1 MPLRRR
7 TCWNLWAAA
16 TVFVVTGVAGAQP
29 PEFRLSDP
37 QEIVEPPATV
47 YLNDEVLSQPSERQP
62 TTDQPPELLP
72 PAPDPTTP
80 GSDSPITT
88 PSSLLSQLSRAQERA
103 AQSAAPSTSAIDLSQ
118 QSSAVEITQYVK
130 QSGSATSISGVRRS
144 PLSIQPVIRG
154 YSQSQIYGQF
164 QGGQFVPVRIDFDSM
179 LGSIDPG
186 VIDNLIII
194 PGPYGL
200 KYGPGLAYIDIVAT
214 PTPRYDVAEFHS
226 RTNILGQ
233 SNGGQ
238 FSIRESVFGG
248 GPDYGL
254 RVSVGQKVGSDYR
267 GGDNS
272 LIPASYNAR
281 DVGVAFGRDV
291 GENAQFEVEV
301 RTGDLVDIEY
311 AVLVFDANYRKTD
324 ALFLTFKFDDPYSAN
339 WLFQAWVN
347 RTVYSGDNL
356 RPSKQIFY
364 RDSFIFN
371 SQGTTTYPPASF
383 TGFTNGQVTNAGFRL
398 APTWGEQGEEQFTF
412 GVDFHYAGGGMNEF
426 DLFQDKNLQIST
438 TGYDNFPVPPATQY
452 DPGFFMEWK
461 KPVSDDLTF
470 SAGARYDLVTSDADG
485 TYRAT
490 APDGTIPPIIGLN
503 NQVFNSYEELMGTPF
518 YGRRS
523 LLAAYV
529 SADLSL
535 NEEQNLRAGF
545 GHGERAPNAT
555 ELYAYLPFF
564 TVLQTPENAPLG
576 NSLLKAEKASQ
587 FDLSLQSNYETVR
600 YTVSGFASIIH
611 DYITQDY
618 YSFPTSPDIRTF
630 RYFNTDAIL
639 AGCEAAGEKDV
650 TENLSGFFNLSYVYG
665 QDVIRHQPLA
675 SIFPFQSRFGV
686 RLHDPERRYVS
697 LELSARVVAPQNRV
711 YATLL
716 EPTTP
721 GFSTFDLRAYWQ
733 VSENMR
739 LTGGGENLTNTAYI
753 EHLNVHNPRVLE
765 PGANIFLAVQTDY

>member
-1 MPLRRR
+1 MPQPGR
-7 TCWNLWAAA
+7 TCWVWSAAA
-16 TVFVVTGVAGAQP
+16 VVAMAGMLRAEPLAVPRTDTQEVVEPPTTIYLYDEVLAQPVQPQPSTNQP
-29 PEFRLSDP
+29 PE
-37 QEIVEPPATV
+37 E
-47 YLNDEVLSQPSERQP
+47 
-62 TTDQPPELLP
+62 LP
-72 PAPDPTTP
+72 PTIEPITP
-80 GSDSPITT
+80 GADSPITA

-103 AQSAAPSTSAIDLSQ
+103 AQSAAPSTSAIDVRE
-118 QSSAVEITQYVK
+118 QSSAIEVTQYVK
-130 QSGSATSISGVRRS
+130 QSSAATSISGVRRS

-164 QGGQFVPVRIDFDSM
+164 QGGQFVPARIDFDSM

-186 VIDNLIII
+186 IIDNMIIV

-226 RTNILGQ
+226 RTNILTQ

-238 FSIRESVFGG
+238 FYIREAVTGG

-281 DVGVAFGRDV
+281 DVDIAWGRDI
-291 GENAQFEVEV
+291 GENSQFEIEFL
-301 RTGDLVDIEY
+301 TQDLVDTEF
-311 AVLVFDANYRKTD
+311 AGLVFDANFRKTD
-324 ALFLTFKFDDPYSAN
+324 ALFLTFNFDDPYTAN
-339 WLFQAWVN
+339 WLFQAWIN

-364 RDSFIFN
+364 RNSFIFN
-371 SQGTTTYPPASF
+371 SQGATTYPPASF
-383 TGFTNGQVTNAGFRL
+383 TGFTNGDVTNAGFRL
-398 APTWGEQGEEQFTF
+398 APTWGEEGEEQFTF
-412 GVDFHYAGGGMNEF
+412 GVDFHYVGGGIDEF
-426 DLFQDKNLQIST
+426 DLFQDKTLQIST

-461 KPVSDDLTF
+461 KPINDDLTVA
-470 SAGARYDLVTSDADG
+470 AGARYDLVTSDADG
-485 TYRAT
+485 THRAV
-490 APDGTIPPIIGLN
+490 APDGTVPPIIGLN
-503 NQVFNSYEELMGTPF
+503 SQIYGSYEELMGTPF
-518 YGRRS
+518 FGRRS

-529 SADLSL
+529 SADMKL
-535 NEEQNLRAGF
+535 NEDLNLRAGF

-555 ELYAYLPFF
+555 ELYAYLPFL

-587 FDLSLQSNYETVR
+587 FDLSLQGNYETVR
-600 YTVSGFASIIH
+600 YQVSGFASMIH

-618 YSFPTSPDIRTF
+618 YSFPTSPTVRTF
-630 RYFNTDAIL
+630 RYFNTEAVL
-639 AGCEAAGEKDV
+639 AGFEAAGEKDV
-650 TENLSGFFNLSYVYG
+650 TENLSGFFNMSYVYG
-665 QDVIRHQPLA
+665 QDIIRDQPLA
-675 SIFPFQSRFGV
+675 SIFPFQSRFGI
-686 RLHDPERRYVS
+686 RIHDPERQYLG
-697 LELSARVVAPQNRV
+697 LEFSARLVAPQNRV

-733 VSENMR
+733 ANENLR
-739 LTGGGENLTNTAYI
+739 LTGGVENFTNTAYI
-753 EHLNVHNPRVLE
+753 EHLNVHNPPVLE
-765 PGANIFLAVQTDY
+765 PGANIYVAVQTTY